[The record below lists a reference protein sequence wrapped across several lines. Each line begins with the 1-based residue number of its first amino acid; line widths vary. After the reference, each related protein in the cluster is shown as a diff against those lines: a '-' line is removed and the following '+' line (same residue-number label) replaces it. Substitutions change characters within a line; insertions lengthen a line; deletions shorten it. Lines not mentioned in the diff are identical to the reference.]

1 MSKVAVIY
9 IHGQGTYKKDS
20 YKELMD
26 NVLEKIDYNKSQVE
40 IFPVMYYS
48 KIQGNQSRLISRMN
62 KVPWLLSGIREK
74 LVSSFGDP
82 STIYTNI
89 KSYDHVMKKVKEQFV
104 KAQEYIGSN
113 GHIVLIGHSLGSII
127 ASNYIWDAN
136 KAGIK
141 YTNLKLMITTGSPLF
156 VMISGKDIED
166 IKPIRKQSFRFKWIN
181 FYNGRDIL
189 SSEYENFSP
198 EYKNLVE
205 DVKIKGGL
213 YFFAHGKY
221 KSSKKCYRRIAK
233 EIQLLLEE

>member
-1 MSKVAVIY
+1 MSKVAIVY
-9 IHGQGTYKKDS
+9 IHGQGTYKENS
-20 YKELMD
+20 YKEMME
-26 NVLEKIDYNKSQVE
+26 NVLGEVEYNKSQVE

-48 KIQGNQSRLISRMN
+48 KIQGNQDKLLSRMN
-62 KVPWLLSGIREK
+62 SVPWMLSRIREK

-82 STIYTNI
+82 STIYFN
-89 KSYDHVMKKVKEQFV
+89 KKEYDYVMSKVKDQFIN
-104 KAQEYIGSN
+104 AQKYVGN
-113 GHIVLIGHSLGSII
+113 KGHIVLIGHSLGSII
-127 ASNYIWDAN
+127 ASNYLWDAN

-156 VMISGKDIED
+156 VFISGKDVDD

-181 FYNGRDIL
+181 FYNSRDPL

-198 EYKNLVE
+198 EYKDLVE

-221 KSSKKCYRRIAK
+221 KSSKKCYKRIAK
-233 EIQLLLEE
+233 EIQYLLEE